1 MSASSKAR
9 NKGGRK
15 SDARHAC
22 TTVAPAVSTTEAP
35 GAAYSPTADPAA
47 AAANDATLSCK
58 PPRGPLDDPFAV
70 LGPHRVA
77 GRIFVRTLQP
87 GALSVDVLA
96 RTGDRDESNR
106 VLSALECVNQDGLFA
121 GTLMELADMPAP
133 DSYLFRITWPGGV
146 RQYTEDPYAF
156 GLLLGELDLHLIA
169 EGRHFE
175 LDRCLG
181 AQVMTIN
188 GVQGTRFAVW
198 APNARRVSVIGDFN
212 GWDGR
217 RHAMRLRHGSGVWE
231 LFIPRVV
238 PGTRYKY
245 EIVGPDGAMLAHKA
259 DPVAR
264 ATDAPPSTASVVA
277 SAEPFRWT
285 DDAWLAGRAGRQHHS
300 APMSIYELH
309 AGSWQRIDG
318 DGSPDWS
325 ELADRLIPYV
335 AQMGFTHIELLP
347 VMEHPFGGSWGYQPL
362 GQFAPSVR
370 YGSPSAFAAF
380 VDRCHAAGLGVIL
393 DWVPAHFPADAHGLA
408 RFDGTALYEHE
419 DPREGF
425 HRDWNTLIYNLGR
438 KEVSGMLI
446 ASALYWVER
455 FHIDG
460 LRVDAVSSMLYRDY
474 SRKPGEWVPN
484 IHGGRENLESI
495 AFLREFNQVL
505 AGRCPAVL
513 RIAEESTAWP
523 GVTRTVEEGGL
534 GFTHKWNMGWMHDS
548 LRYVQTDPLFR
559 RYHHHEITF
568 GLHYAFSENFVLPIS
583 HDEVVHGKRSL
594 LNKMPGDPQQKVAN
608 LRAYLGFMWTHPGK
622 KLLFMGAE
630 LGQLR
635 EWDHDAAL
643 QWDLL
648 DDPRHR
654 GVQNLVRDLNRLYRN
669 EPALH
674 DGDCDAN
681 GFKWV
686 VADDS
691 ENSVFAFLRQ
701 SARDKNARCVLVV
714 CNMTPVAREG
724 YRIGVPTTDGRW
736 REIMNTDSGFYGGG
750 NLGNLGGV
758 AVEAEPGHG
767 CASSIVLTLP
777 PLSTLVLTPDPSSP
791 ERNGRDGGGVHQA
804 STGS

>member
-1 MSASSKAR
+1 MSGSSKSGFVAR
-9 NKGGRK
+9 RVHTA
-15 SDARHAC
+15 STAVASTAEASR
-22 TTVAPAVSTTEAP
+22 TVNSER
-35 GAAYSPTADPAA
+35 ADPAA
-47 AAANDATLSCK
+47 ANDAALSCK
-58 PPRGPLDDPFAV
+58 APCDPLDNPFSV

-96 RTGDRDESNR
+96 RVGGGDESER
-106 VLSALECVNQDGLFA
+106 VLASLECVSDDGLFA
-121 GTLMELADMPAP
+121 GALMEVADMPAP
-133 DSYLFRITWPGGV
+133 GSYLLRITWPGGV
-146 RQYTEDPYAF
+146 QQYTEDPYAF
-156 GLLLGELDLHLIA
+156 GLLLGDLDLHLIG

-181 AQVMTIN
+181 AQLMTIN
-188 GVQGTRFAVW
+188 GIEGTRFAVW
-198 APNARRVSVIGDFN
+198 APNAQRVSVIGDFN
-212 GWDGR
+212 SWDGR

-231 LFIPRVV
+231 LFVPRVG
-238 PGTRYKY
+238 PGMRYKY
-245 EIVGPDGAMLAHKA
+245 EIAGPDGTLLPHKA

-264 ATDAPPSTASVVA
+264 ATEAPPSTASIVA
-277 SAEPFRWT
+277 SAEPFHWT
-285 DDAWLAGRAGRQHHS
+285 DDEWLDGRIRRQHRS
-300 APMSIYELH
+300 APISIYEVH
-309 AGSWQRIDG
+309 AGSWQRVEQ
-318 DGSPDWS
+318 DGSPDWK

-335 AQMGFTHIELLP
+335 TQMGFTHIELLP

-362 GQFAPSVR
+362 SQFATSAR

-408 RFDGTALYEHE
+408 RFDGTALYEYE

-425 HRDWNTLIYNLGR
+425 HQDWNTLIYNLGR

-484 IHGGRENLESI
+484 IYGGRENLEAI

-505 AGRCPAVL
+505 AERCPGVL

-523 GVTRTVEEGGL
+523 GVTRPVEEGGL
-534 GFTHKWNMGWMHDS
+534 GFSCKWNMGWMHDS

-568 GLHYAFSENFVLPIS
+568 GLHYAFSESFVLPIS
-583 HDEVVHGKRSL
+583 HDEVVHGKGSL
-594 LNKMPGDPQQKVAN
+594 LNKMPGDVQQKMAN
-608 LRAYLGFMWTHPGK
+608 LRTYLGFMWAHPGK
-622 KLLFMGAE
+622 KLLFMGSE
-630 LGQLR
+630 LGQVR
-635 EWDHDAAL
+635 EWNHDAAL

-648 DDPRHR
+648 DDPCHR
-654 GVQNLVRDLNRLYRN
+654 GVQNLVRDLNRLYRE

-674 DGDCDAN
+674 DGDCDAD
-681 GFKWV
+681 GFTWV
-686 VADDS
+686 VRDDS
-691 ENSVFAFLRQ
+691 GNSVFAFLRQ
-701 SARDKNARCVLVV
+701 GVRDKNARTVLVV

-724 YRIGVPTTDGRW
+724 YRIGVPTTGGRW
-736 REIMNTDSGFYGGG
+736 RETVNTDSSFYGGS

-758 AVEAEPGHG
+758 AVEAEPSHG
-767 CASSIVLTLP
+767 YASSIVLTLP
-777 PLSTLVLTPDPSSP
+777 PLSTIMLAPGGTIPIDT
-791 ERNGRDGGGVHQA
+791 ERNGRDGGGVQV
-804 STGS
+804 STSS